1 MKEKCIRL
9 RIKMTLIFFLF
20 VFKKERREKASA
32 LHLPTEEEAGG
43 KQA

>member
-9 RIKMTLIFFLF
+9 RIKMTLFFF